1 MNDAHRTDG
10 VAGSPDAGYRAR
22 HRQRHPCA
30 TPAARVRFAHP
41 SERLFAALLDLH
53 GVRWEYEPVE
63 FTLRWDEGGTPNG
76 GFRPDFWLPDLQC
89 FVELTTAD
97 QRLVTRKNAKVRRM
111 RDLYPEVEVLVLYQR
126 DFVGLLAHH
135 GLDASAVGAA

>member
-1 MNDAHRTDG
+1 MTPP
-10 VAGSPDAGYRAR
+10 SPRG
-22 HRQRHPCA
+22 RHPSE
-30 TPAARVRFAHP
+30 TPAARARFAHP

-63 FTLRWDEGGTPNG
+63 FALRWDESGSPSG
-76 GFRPDFWLPDLQC
+76 GFRPDFWLPDFGW

-111 RDLYPEVEVLVLYQR
+111 RALYPEVPVLVVYQR
-126 DFVGLLAHH
+126 DFVRLLEGN
-135 GLDASAVGAA
+135 GLDLGAIGAA